1 MEGSDV
7 KHNIF
12 SDKIHDLNG
21 GFIPFICN
29 VKHNILM

>member
-21 GFIPFICN
+21 GFYTI
-29 VKHNILM
+29 HM